1 MEPSCV
7 RQDQIPGTSRLFSDY
22 LYHFDRVD
30 RFYPG
35 GCPSPEFVVEAAKT
49 VRFAEERRAPL
60 VAALREQNGDSAAL
74 KKLADAG
81 TVAVVT
87 GQQVGLFSGPAYT
100 LFKALTA
107 VKMATHLEAQGIAAV
122 PVFWLASEDHDLA
135 EVDHAWMFN
144 QEGTPAK
151 VSITSMVASGGPVGE
166 AKLLDV
172 PLLELKQALSGLP
185 FAEEVLAK
193 VAAAYQDGATMAGA
207 FAAFLK
213 DLLAGF
219 GLLFLD
225 PMAPAIRRMAAPFLS
240 RTVGRVP
247 ALTAALRD
255 RSKELETAGY
265 HAQVHVDNDASL
277 LFLLKGGRRL
287 PLKWQDGKFHS
298 REGEMSVAE
307 VAALGEQLSPN
318 ALLRPVM
325 QDYLLPTVAYVGG
338 PAEVAYFAQGA
349 VLYQELLGRM
359 PVIYPRNSFTLLDAR
374 AEKLMER
381 NQLRLLDLLDHQEA
395 VKSRI
400 AARLVPQDLTEKFAV
415 LQATAT
421 ELLAG
426 MERELQAF
434 DVTLEAAAKKSA
446 AKVAYQLEKLRAKTA
461 RETLRRD
468 EKASADAVYLM
479 NLVYPHKHFQER
491 LYSIVPFLA
500 KYGWDFPQRMYEE
513 TQLGCLDHML
523 RVV

>member
-22 LYHFDRVD
+22 LYHFDRVK

-35 GCPSPEFVVEAAKT
+35 GCPSPEFAVEAAKT
-49 VRFAEERRAPL
+49 FQFAEERRAPL

-74 KKLADAG
+74 AKLAVAG
-81 TVAVVT
+81 TVAVLT

-107 VKMATHLEAQGIAAV
+107 VKMAAHLEAQGISAV

-151 VSITSMVASGGPVGE
+151 VSITSTVVSGGPVGE
-166 AKLLDV
+166 VKLLDV

-193 VAAAYQDGATMAGA
+193 VAAAYHDGASMAGA
-207 FAAFLK
+207 FVAFLK

-225 PMAPAIRRMAAPFLS
+225 PMAPAIRQMAAPFLS
-240 RTVGRVP
+240 GAVGRVP
-247 ALTAALRD
+247 QLTAALRE
-255 RSKELETAGY
+255 RSKELEGAGY

-287 PLKWQDGKFHS
+287 PLKWQDGHFHS

-307 VAALGEQLSPN
+307 VAALGTQLSPN

-325 QDYLLPTVAYVGG
+325 QDYLLPTVVYVGG
-338 PAEVAYFAQGA
+338 PAEVAYFAQGS

-381 NQLRLLDLLDHQEA
+381 NQLRLVDLLDHQDA

-400 AARLVPQDLTEKFAV
+400 AARLVPEDLTEKFAV
-415 LQATAT
+415 LQDTAGK
-421 ELLAG
+421 LLAA
-426 MERELQAF
+426 MEQDLQAF

-446 AKVAYQLEKLRAKTA
+446 AKVMYQIEKLRAKTA

-500 KYGWDFPQRMYEE
+500 KYGWDLPQRMYQE
-513 TQLGCLDHML
+513 TQLACLDHML